1 MTDRTISTLRRRLEK
16 WELQHLRQHASDL
29 AERLERAEE
38 DAARANE
45 SADFWHQQCMNM
57 IAELQD
63 EGAVI
68 GLTKGGEIVIGEK
81 AGGAA

>member
-45 SADFWHQQCMNM
+45 SADFWHQQCMSM

-63 EGAVI
+63 EGAEI
-68 GLTKGGEIVIGEK
+68 GLTKSGEIVIGDK
-81 AGGAA
+81 VVAQ